1 MLQKEQAENEQRNA
15 NIATLNKVIEE
26 AQTEL
31 AKIESEIR
39 ENEELQRQDQE
50 RDEYLQVR
58 SHLE

>member
-1 MLQKEQAENEQRNA
+1 MLHKEQAENEQRNA

-39 ENEELQRQDQE
+39 ENEELQRQDQ
-50 RDEYLQVR
+50 
-58 SHLE
+58 